1 VEYFILYKRNM
12 KDEIYP
18 GVKEISVYK
27 VTHKVALLDISV

>member
-1 VEYFILYKRNM
+1 M

-27 VTHKVALLDISV
+27 VTHKVALLYISV